1 MEIIKTSWDNDML
14 GGDPMLAVQRRLSS
28 CHQALSQWSWRKFGN
43 AIEQLKRK
51 TKQLVEL

>member
-14 GGDPMLAVQRRLSS
+14 GGDPILAVQRRLSS